1 MTRSIQKQSVDF
13 LSLSQN
19 SKKKKYIKA
28 DVPIKNAII
37 THHKTQRRTDMNFT
51 AEDKEL
57 IRKCMTRVKNP
68 KKEIK
73 ILSQLLACQPY
84 EIENYLSGNQK
95 QPRGKL

>member
-1 MTRSIQKQSVDF
+1 
-13 LSLSQN
+13 
-19 SKKKKYIKA
+19 
-28 DVPIKNAII
+28 
-37 THHKTQRRTDMNFT
+37 MNFT